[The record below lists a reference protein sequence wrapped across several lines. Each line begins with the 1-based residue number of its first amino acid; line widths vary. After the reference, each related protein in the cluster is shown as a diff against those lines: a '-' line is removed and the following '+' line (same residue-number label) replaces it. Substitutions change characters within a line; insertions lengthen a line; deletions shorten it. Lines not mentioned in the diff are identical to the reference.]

1 MDWQPL
7 DSKKLAAVAYVPE
20 TGILYL
26 RFRIG
31 EIYAYF
37 PFLDAQHQEF
47 LRPNLV
53 AATSSATSA
62 ANSATSALP
71 SHKSLKQ
78 SRRPPSDAYTRTP
91 VVVFVIDVRRIG
103 VTGRYSGF
111 RAGHRFP
118 GFNSTVAVISH
129 RSQYFLSIAA
139 RQVPVQD
146 QLRVRILEE
155 RWVGPAVD
163 F

>member
-1 MDWQPL
+1 MSVVLELLRGADMESTSHKPMDWQPL
-7 DSKKLAAVAYVPE
+7 DSKKLAAVACVPE

-37 PFLDAQHQEF
+37 PFIDAQHQEF
-47 LRPNLV
+47 LLPNRV
-53 AATSSATSA
+53 AATSSATPA

-111 RAGHRFP
+111 R
-118 GFNSTVAVISH
+118 
-129 RSQYFLSIAA
+129 QE
-139 RQVPVQD
+139 
-146 QLRVRILEE
+146 RIYCHS
-155 RWVGPAVD
+155 GAT
-163 F
+163 